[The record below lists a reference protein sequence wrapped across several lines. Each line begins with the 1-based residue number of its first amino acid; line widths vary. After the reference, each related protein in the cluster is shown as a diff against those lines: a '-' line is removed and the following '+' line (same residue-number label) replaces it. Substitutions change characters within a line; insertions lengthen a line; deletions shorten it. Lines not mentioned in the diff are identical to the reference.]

1 MFVFRSEAAPDIMM
15 FGEVAKRMLE
25 IIGKEPGERGVITVH
40 QMPEAIA
47 RLRAAIAEDKARHR
61 PDGRENDESADS
73 QGPRVSL
80 AQRAIPFVEQL
91 ELSLQRGKPVL
102 WGV

>member
-15 FGEVAKRMLE
+15 FGEVAKRLLE
-25 IIGKEPGERGVITVH
+25 LIGKEAGDRGVITVE

-47 RLRAAIAEDKARHR
+47 RLRAAIAEDRARHR
-61 PDGRENDESADS
+61 PQGQGEDEADQQS
-73 QGPRVSL
+73 PRISL

-91 ELSLQRGKPVL
+91 ELSLKRGKPVL

>member
-1 MFVFRSEAAPDIMM
+1 MMFVFRSEVAPDIMM
-15 FGEVAKRMLE
+15 FGDVAKRLLE
-25 IIGKEPGERGVITVH
+25 IIGKEAGARGVITVE

-47 RLRAAIAEDKARHR
+47 RLRAAIAEDRARHK
-61 PDGRENDESADS
+61 PQGEGEETGPE
-73 QGPRVSL
+73 GPRITL

-91 ELSLQRGKPVL
+91 ELSLARGKPVM